1 MAMFF
6 AICILDELYQCAEV
20 GKTYF
25 QFFEIKLANLKN
37 IPYIYTLIV
46 KRTEGTVPIVIK
58 KSV

>member
-1 MAMFF
+1 MFF
-6 AICILDELYQCAEV
+6 AICILDELYQCTEV
-20 GKTYF
+20 GKTDV

-37 IPYIYTLIV
+37 IPYICTLIV